1 MELKYYVL
9 YKPYGYLSQFT
20 DEGGHPGLGQLIS
33 LPKTVYA
40 VGRLDHDSE
49 GLLLLSNDRKLNK
62 KVLDPVQQHHRT
74 YWVLVDGAISDL
86 ALERLRKGVLISL
99 SGSTYQTLPARVEVM
114 DEPELPE
121 RSVRVRVRKHI
132 PVSWIRLTLIE
143 GKNRQ
148 VRRMTA
154 MVGHPTLRL
163 VRYSIEELSLE
174 GMKPGDLVE
183 LSRDVVYRK
192 LRLS

>member
-1 MELKYYVL
+1 MNFKYYML
-9 YKPYGYLSQFT
+9 NKPYGYLSQFT
-20 DEGGHPGLGQLIS
+20 DEGGHPGLSQLLTI
-33 LPKTVYA
+33 PKDVYA

-49 GLLLLSNDRKLNK
+49 GLLLLSNDKSLNK
-62 KVLDPVQQHHRT
+62 ELLDPVQKHERT
-74 YWVLVDGAISDL
+74 YWVLVDGAVSDL

-99 SGSTYQTLPARVEVM
+99 SGSTYQTLPAKVEVM
-114 DEPELPE
+114 EEPVLPE

-132 PVSWIRLTLIE
+132 PTTWISLTLIE

-148 VRRMTA
+148 IRRMTA

-163 VRYSIEELSLE
+163 VRYAIEDLNLGAIQPGELKE
-174 GMKPGDLVE
+174 M
-183 LSRDVVYRK
+183 SRDLIYKK

>member
-1 MELKYYVL
+1 VSYKYYIL
-9 YKPYGYLSQFT
+9 FKPYGYLSQFT
-20 DEGGHPGLGQLIS
+20 DEGGHPGLGKLVN
-33 LPKTVYA
+33 LPKTVYP

-49 GLLLLSNDRKLNK
+49 GLLILTNDRTLNNKLLS
-62 KVLDPVQQHHRT
+62 PEQEHFRT
-74 YWVLVDGAISDL
+74 YWVLVDGAVSDL

-99 SGSTYQTLPARVEVM
+99 SGVTYQTLPAKAEIM
-114 DEPELPE
+114 EEPDLPE
-121 RSVRVRVRKHI
+121 RSVAVRVRKHI
-132 PVSWIRLTLIE
+132 PTTWISLNLTE

-163 VRYSIEELSLE
+163 VRYSIEDLNL
-174 GMKPGDLVE
+174 GKMKPGDLLE
-183 LSRDVVYRK
+183 MPQDFLFKK

>member
-1 MELKYYVL
+1 MNLKYYVL

-20 DEGGHPGLGQLIS
+20 DEGGHPGLNQLITI
-33 LPKTVYA
+33 PKDVYA

-49 GLLLLSNDRKLNK
+49 GLLLLSNDRQLNK
-62 KVLDPVQQHHRT
+62 NLLDPVQEHERT
-74 YWVLVDGAISDL
+74 YWVLLDGAVSEL

-99 SGSTYQTLPARVEVM
+99 SGSTYQTLPARVSLM

-121 RSVRVRVRKHI
+121 RSVRVRVRKNI
-132 PVSWIRLTLIE
+132 PVTWISLTLIE

-148 VRRMTA
+148 VRRMSA

-163 VRYSIEELSLE
+163 VRYAIEDLSLD
-174 GMKPGDLVE
+174 GMQPGDLKE
-183 LSRDVVYRK
+183 LNANLIHKK
-192 LRLS
+192 LHLS